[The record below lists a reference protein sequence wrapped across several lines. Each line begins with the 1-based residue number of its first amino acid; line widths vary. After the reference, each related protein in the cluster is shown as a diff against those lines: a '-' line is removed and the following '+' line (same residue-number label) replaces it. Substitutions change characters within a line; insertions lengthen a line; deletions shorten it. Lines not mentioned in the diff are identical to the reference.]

1 MSQLTNASAAI
12 EAPAHPAPPVLN
24 ITPPGRWWA
33 IPFGELW
40 EHRELIYF
48 FVWREIKI
56 RYKQTAIGA
65 AWAVL
70 QPFLSMLVFTL
81 FFGHL
86 AHLPSDGIPYAIFY
100 YSALLPW
107 MYFANSLQNATSAI
121 VQNQSMI
128 TKVYFPRLALPLSAV
143 LSGLVDF
150 AIGFLMFVVLM
161 IYYHVRPGVPLLFLP
176 LFLLMA
182 VLTAAGMGLWLG
194 AMNALYRDVR
204 YVVPFLA
211 QFWLFASPVAY
222 PASLVP
228 AKWRWLYGL
237 NPMAG
242 VIEGFRWS
250 LSGQGGAPPTR
261 LILVSVL
268 IIVAVLV
275 SGLFYFQKME
285 ATIADVV

>member
-1 MSQLTNASAAI
+1 MSELSHTSGTI
-12 EAPAHPAPPVLN
+12 EPPARAAPPVLD

-204 YVVPFLA
+204 YVVPFLV